1 VTSIKG
7 ALDIEANDGFSS
19 GLTTSFPQLE
29 TAMNLTFRNCSSVSL
44 PSLANVSQYLGFYG
58 NTMQT
63 FIAPNLTT
71 TGGLVFVDN
80 TALTNISIPGLQ
92 SVNGSYQIAN
102 NTMLK
107 QINGFEKLAT
117 VKGALDFNGNF
128 TDVELPSL
136 ALVAGA
142 FNLQTSAN
150 FDCSGFQADKSSK
163 NIIKGNYVCSGAV
176 AKPGG
181 AGTKP
186 SSTSGSSPTKSSSAD
201 AVVIP
206 PFPALMGLTSMF
218 AGLLQFIL

>member
-1 VTSIKG
+1 M
-7 ALDIEANDGFSS
+7 
-19 GLTTSFPQLE
+19 LE
-29 TAMNLTFRNCSSVSL
+29 TAMNMTFRNCSSVSL

-58 NTMQT
+58 NTMQS

-80 TALTNISIPGLQ
+80 TQLTNISIPQLV

-107 QINGFEKLAT
+107 QINGFEKLST
-117 VKGALDFNGNF
+117 IKSSLDFNGNF
-128 TDVELPSL
+128 TDVELPGLTQVS
-136 ALVAGA
+136 GA

-163 NIIKGNYVCSGAV
+163 NIIKGNFVCSGSV
-176 AKPGG
+176 TKPGG

-186 SSTSGSSPTKSSSAD
+186 SSTGGSGPNKSSAAD
-201 AVVIP
+201 PAAIP
-206 PFPALMGLTSMF
+206 ALPALMGATSIF